1 MKSNDDIFLKYPR
14 RITITGEQ
22 LNARRGKN
30 IFKDDA
36 RMFATE
42 VSPDKIDVV
51 FMESDLIIKEYL
63 MPSGRVL
70 LRQ

>member
-14 RITITGEQ
+14 GITITGKQ
-22 LNARRGKN
+22 LNVRRGKN
-30 IFKDDA
+30 VFKDDA

-51 FMESDLIIKEYL
+51 FMEADVMEEYL
-63 MPSGRVL
+63 VPSGKVL